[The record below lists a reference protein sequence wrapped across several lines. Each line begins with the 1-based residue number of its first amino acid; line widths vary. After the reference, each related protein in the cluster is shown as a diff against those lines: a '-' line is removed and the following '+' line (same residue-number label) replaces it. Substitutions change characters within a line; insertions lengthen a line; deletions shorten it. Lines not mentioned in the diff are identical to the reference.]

1 MNRAQESSGETGAVN
16 STPPPAASF
25 GKVYRRLLSY
35 ARPHRGMFMIGV
47 LGMALFAATD
57 GAFAFFVQKF
67 IKGMNDA
74 QFTTLTSGNPEIFW
88 LIPIGAP
95 VLFLLRGIGDY
106 MSNYFPGYV
115 GRQVIKGI
123 RGDLFRQYLHLPASY
138 YDRTSGGML
147 LSRLTFNIE
156 QVAEATTKSI
166 TSLIRDSLTIVVLI
180 GSMFYFSVWL
190 AICVFLIA
198 PPISWLVRKV
208 SSSFRRYSARIQ
220 ASMGDITRVVK
231 EALDGHRVI
240 KVFNA
245 QEQEA
250 TNFEKVNEHNRRSN
264 MKLIA
269 ARATSNPVVQFIASL
284 ALGVILWVALRQIA
298 EGQLA
303 LDSFMGFLTAML
315 MTTAPLKRLMDSFV
329 PLAQGVAAGA
339 SVFEVLDAP
348 AEDYKSGRVLGRL
361 SGAVEFRNVS
371 FEYSSEKGEVLHSV
385 SLAVPAGK
393 TIAIVGRSGSGKS
406 TLVALVPR
414 IYDTTAGQVLV
425 DGADVRECNLR
436 DLRENVALVSQDV
449 LLFNDS
455 IRNNIAFGV
464 EKPDPKAVEAAAKA
478 AYVDEF
484 AAELP
489 QGMDTEV
496 GDRGALLSGG
506 QRQRIAIARALLK
519 DAPILILDEA
529 MSALDNESER
539 RIQQALEGLMRNRT
553 TLVIAHRLTTI
564 EHADEIVVMEEGR
577 IVERGTHAEL
587 VERDGA
593 YASLKRAAFRN

>member
-1 MNRAQESSGETGAVN
+1 MSAPGAVKQPEEIAN
-16 STPPPAASF
+16 PA
-25 GKVYRRLLSY
+25 KVYRRLLAY

-47 LGMALFAATD
+47 LGMLLFAATD

-67 IKGMNDA
+67 IKGMDEA
-74 QFTTLTSGNPEIFW
+74 EVATLATTPEILW

-95 VLFLLRGIGDY
+95 LLFLLRGIGDY
-106 MSNYFPGYV
+106 MANYFPGYV

-138 YDRTSGGML
+138 YDRVSGGML

-180 GSMFYFSVWL
+180 GSMFWFSWRL
-190 AICVFLIA
+190 ATFVFVIA
-198 PPISWLVRKV
+198 PPLSWLVRKV

-220 ASMGDITRVVK
+220 ASMGDVTRVVK
-231 EALDGHRVI
+231 EALDGQRVI

-245 QEQEA
+245 QKQEA
-250 TNFEKVNEHNRRSN
+250 DDFEKVNEHNRRSN

-284 ALGVILWVALRQIA
+284 ALGGILWVALHQIIA
-298 EGQLA
+298 GHLSMA
-303 LDSFMGFLTAML
+303 TFMGFLTAML

-329 PLAQGVAAGA
+329 PLQQGVAAGA
-339 SVFEVLDAP
+339 SVFEVLDTP
-348 AEDYKSGRVLGRL
+348 AEDLKSGRALGRVA
-361 SGAVEFRNVS
+361 GAIEFRDVS
-371 FEYSSEKGEVLHSV
+371 FEYSAEKGGVLHSL
-385 SLAVPAGK
+385 SLSVPAGK

-406 TLVALVPR
+406 TLVGLVPR
-414 IYDTTAGQVLV
+414 IYDATSGQVLV
-425 DGADVRECNLR
+425 DGVDVRECNLR
-436 DLRENVALVSQDV
+436 DLRANVALVSQDV

-455 IRNNIAFGV
+455 IRNNIAFGI
-464 EKPDPKAVEAAAKA
+464 ENPDPAKVDDAARA

-484 AAELP
+484 AQDLP
-489 QGMDTEV
+489 QGMDTPV

-529 MSALDNESER
+529 TSALDNESER
-539 RIQQALEGLMRNRT
+539 RIQQALVGLMRNRT
-553 TLVIAHRLTTI
+553 TLVIAHRLTTV
-564 EHADEIVVMEEGR
+564 EHADEIIVMEDGH
-577 IVERGTHAEL
+577 IAERGTHAEL
-587 VERDGA
+587 VARKGA
-593 YASLKRAAFRN
+593 YTSLTRGEIHS

>member
-1 MNRAQESSGETGAVN
+1 MNAAAG
-16 STPPPAASF
+16 PASQPEVIANP
-25 GKVYRRLLSY
+25 GKVYRRLLGY
-35 ARPHRGMFMIGV
+35 AKPHRGMFMIGV
-47 LGMALFAATD
+47 LGMALFAVTD

-67 IKGMNDA
+67 IKGMNAA
-74 QFTTLTSGNPEIFW
+74 QFDSLASGTPEILW

-95 VLFLLRGIGDY
+95 ILFLLRGIGDY

-138 YDRTSGGML
+138 YDRVSGGML

-180 GSMFYFSVWL
+180 GSMFYFSWRL
-190 AICVFLIA
+190 ATFVFLIA
-198 PPISWLVRKV
+198 PPLSWLVRKV

-220 ASMGDITRVVK
+220 ASMGDVTRVVK
-231 EALDGHRVI
+231 EALDGQRVI

-245 QEQEA
+245 QKQEA
-250 TNFEKVNEHNRRSN
+250 ADFEKVNEHNRRSN

-284 ALGVILWVALRQIA
+284 ALGGILWVALHQI
-298 EGQLA
+298 LA
-303 LDSFMGFLTAML
+303 GKLSIDTFMGFLTAML

-329 PLAQGVAAGA
+329 PLQQGVAAGA
-339 SVFEVLDAP
+339 SVFEVLDSP
-348 AEDYKSGRVLGRL
+348 AEDLASGRSLGRVA
-361 SGAVEFRNVS
+361 GAIEFREVG
-371 FEYSSEKGEVLHSV
+371 FEYSTEKGGVLHGL
-385 SLAVPAGK
+385 SLQVPAGK
-393 TIAIVGRSGSGKS
+393 NVAIVGRSGSGKS
-406 TLVALVPR
+406 TLVGLVPR
-414 IYDTTAGQVLV
+414 IYDVTAGRVLV
-425 DGADVRECNLR
+425 DGIDVRECNLR
-436 DLRENVALVSQDV
+436 DLRANVALVSQDV

-464 EKPDPKAVEAAAKA
+464 DAPDPAAVEAAARA

-484 AAELP
+484 ARELP
-489 QGMDTEV
+489 QGLDTPV

-539 RIQQALEGLMRNRT
+539 RIQQALVELMRNRT

-564 EHADEIVVMEEGR
+564 EHADEIIVMDEGR
-577 IVERGTHAEL
+577 IIERGTHAEL
-587 VERDGA
+587 VARNGA
-593 YASLKRAAFRN
+593 YASLKGVEIRN

>member
-1 MNRAQESSGETGAVN
+1 MSATTGPVSQPEVIAN
-16 STPPPAASF
+16 PA
-25 GKVYRRLLSY
+25 KVYRRLLGY
-35 ARPHRGMFMIGV
+35 AKPHRGMFMIGV
-47 LGMALFAATD
+47 LGMLLFAATD

-67 IKGMNDA
+67 IKGMDEA
-74 QFTTLTSGNPEIFW
+74 EVATLATTPEILW

-95 VLFLLRGIGDY
+95 LLFLLRGIGDY
-106 MSNYFPGYV
+106 MANYFPGYV

-138 YDRTSGGML
+138 YDRVSGGML

-180 GSMFYFSVWL
+180 GSMFWFSWRL
-190 AICVFLIA
+190 ATFVFVIA
-198 PPISWLVRKV
+198 PPLSWLVRKV

-220 ASMGDITRVVK
+220 ASMGDVTRVVK
-231 EALDGHRVI
+231 EALDGQRVI

-245 QEQEA
+245 QKQEA
-250 TNFEKVNEHNRRSN
+250 DDFEKVNEHNRRSN

-284 ALGVILWVALRQIA
+284 ALGGILWVALHQIIA
-298 EGQLA
+298 GHLSMA
-303 LDSFMGFLTAML
+303 TFMGFLTAML

-329 PLAQGVAAGA
+329 PLQQGVAAGA
-339 SVFEVLDAP
+339 SVFEVLDTP
-348 AEDYKSGRVLGRL
+348 AEDLKSGRALGRVA
-361 SGAVEFRNVS
+361 GAIEFRDVS
-371 FEYSSEKGEVLHSV
+371 FEYSAEKGGVLHSL
-385 SLAVPAGK
+385 SLSVPAGK

-406 TLVALVPR
+406 TLVGLVPR
-414 IYDTTAGQVLV
+414 IYDATSGQVLV
-425 DGADVRECNLR
+425 DGVDVRECNLR
-436 DLRENVALVSQDV
+436 DLRANVALVSQDV

-455 IRNNIAFGV
+455 IRNNIAFGI
-464 EKPDPKAVEAAAKA
+464 ENPDPAKVDDAARA

-484 AAELP
+484 AQDLP
-489 QGMDTEV
+489 QGMDTPV

-529 MSALDNESER
+529 TSALDNESER
-539 RIQQALEGLMRNRT
+539 RIQQALVGLMRNRT
-553 TLVIAHRLTTI
+553 TLVIAHRLTTV
-564 EHADEIVVMEEGR
+564 EHADEIIVMEDGH
-577 IVERGTHAEL
+577 IAERGTHAEL
-587 VERDGA
+587 VARKGA
-593 YASLKRAAFRN
+593 YTSLTRGEIHS

>member
-1 MNRAQESSGETGAVN
+1 MSSA
-16 STPPPAASF
+16 PPPPVGSPGTATPAE
-25 GKVYRRLLSY
+25 VYRRLLSY
-35 ARPHRGMFMIGV
+35 ARPHRGMFLIGV

-57 GAFAFFVQKF
+57 GAFAWFVNLF
-67 IKGMNDA
+67 MKG
-74 QFTTLTSGNPEIFW
+74 TLLQRAKGETWMIW
-88 LIPIGAP
+88 MGAP
-95 VLFLLRGIGDY
+95 VLFLFRGIGDY

-115 GRQVIKGI
+115 GRQVIKAI
-123 RGDLFRQYLHLPASY
+123 RGDLFRKFLHLPASY
-138 YDRTSGGML
+138 YDRAAGGML

-180 GSMFYFSVWL
+180 SVMFYYNWQL
-190 AICVFLIA
+190 ATIVFALA

-208 SSSFRRYSARIQ
+208 STSFRRYSARIQ

-231 EALDGHRVI
+231 EALDGQRVI

-250 TNFEKVNEHNRRSN
+250 ADFEKVNEHNRRSN

-284 ALGVILWVALRQIA
+284 GLGGILFFAFRQIEA
-298 EGQLA
+298 GTLNMP
-303 LDSFMGFLTAML
+303 DFMSFLTATL
-315 MTTAPLKRLMDSFV
+315 MTTAPLKRLMDSFA
-329 PLAQGVAAGA
+329 PLQQGVAAGV
-339 SVFEVLDAP
+339 SIFEVLDEP
-348 AEDYKSGRVLGRL
+348 GEQFTGGRALPRL
-361 SGAVEFRNVS
+361 SGALEFRDVV
-371 FEYSSEKGEVLHSV
+371 FEYSSEKGGVLHGV

-406 TLVALVPR
+406 TLVGLVPR
-414 IYDTTAGQVLV
+414 IYDATAGIVLV
-425 DGADVRECNLR
+425 DGVDVRDCNLR
-436 DLRENVALVSQDV
+436 DLRRNVALVSQDV

-455 IRNNIAFGV
+455 IRNNIAFGFDN
-464 EKPDPKAVEAAAKA
+464 PDPAAVEAAAKA

-484 AAELP
+484 ARELP
-489 QGMDTEV
+489 QGLDTPV

-529 MSALDNESER
+529 MSALDNESEK
-539 RIQQALEGLMRNRT
+539 RIQEALVGLMRNRT

-564 EHADEIVVMEEGR
+564 EYADEIVVMEDGR

-587 VERDGA
+587 VRGDGA
-593 YASLKRAAFRN
+593 YASLKRAEFRN

>member
-1 MNRAQESSGETGAVN
+1 MSAPGAVKQPEEIAN
-16 STPPPAASF
+16 PA
-25 GKVYRRLLSY
+25 KVYRRLLAY

-47 LGMALFAATD
+47 LGMLLFAATD

-67 IKGMNDA
+67 IKGMDEA
-74 QFTTLTSGNPEIFW
+74 EVATLATTPEILW

-95 VLFLLRGIGDY
+95 LLFLLRGIGDY
-106 MSNYFPGYV
+106 MANYFPGYV

-138 YDRTSGGML
+138 YDRVSGGML

-180 GSMFYFSVWL
+180 GSMFWFSWRL
-190 AICVFLIA
+190 ATFVFVIA
-198 PPISWLVRKV
+198 PPLSWLVRKV

-220 ASMGDITRVVK
+220 ASMGDVTRVVK
-231 EALDGHRVI
+231 EALDGQRVI

-245 QEQEA
+245 QKQEA
-250 TNFEKVNEHNRRSN
+250 DDFEKVNEHNRRSN

-284 ALGVILWVALRQIA
+284 ALGGILWVALHQIIA
-298 EGQLA
+298 GHLSMA
-303 LDSFMGFLTAML
+303 TFMGFLTAML

-329 PLAQGVAAGA
+329 PLQQGVAAGA
-339 SVFEVLDAP
+339 SVFEVLDTP
-348 AEDYKSGRVLGRL
+348 AEDLKSGRALGRVA
-361 SGAVEFRNVS
+361 GAIEFRDVS
-371 FEYSSEKGEVLHSV
+371 FEYSAEKGGVLHSL
-385 SLAVPAGK
+385 SLSVPAGK

-406 TLVALVPR
+406 TLVGLVPR
-414 IYDTTAGQVLV
+414 IYDATSGQVLV
-425 DGADVRECNLR
+425 DGVDVRECNLR
-436 DLRENVALVSQDV
+436 DLRANVALVSQDV

-455 IRNNIAFGV
+455 IRNNIAFGI
-464 EKPDPKAVEAAAKA
+464 ENPDPVKVDDAARA

-484 AAELP
+484 AQDLP
-489 QGMDTEV
+489 QGMDTPV

-529 MSALDNESER
+529 TSALDNESER
-539 RIQQALEGLMRNRT
+539 RIQQALVGLMRNRT
-553 TLVIAHRLTTI
+553 TLVIAHRLTTV
-564 EHADEIVVMEEGR
+564 EHADEIIVMEDGH
-577 IVERGTHAEL
+577 IAERGTHAEL
-587 VERDGA
+587 VARKGA
-593 YASLKRAAFRN
+593 YTSLTRGEIHS